1 MLSLNGKLKDFM
13 DFNLLEK
20 KYEKLSLMNQTQ
32 RIGHD
37 EDDVMTKTIEFVKRE
52 RTGI

>member
-1 MLSLNGKLKDFM
+1 M

-37 EDDVMTKTIEFVKRE
+37 EDDVMTKTIEFVKLE